1 MDFPVFHLDLVG
13 NRWLVATIAILHVLV
28 NHGLAVGMMPLVAAM
43 EWYGHKKH
51 DPRWDALAYRI
62 LFFCFLITTTVGA
75 LTGVGIWLSVSL
87 VNPYSIASLI
97 RVFFWA
103 WFTEW
108 LVFIT
113 EVCLILAYTLTWKKW
128 SAGGARTKV
137 RHIRL
142 GFALALFSWVT
153 MAIIVAILGFMMDP
167 GNWLTDHA
175 FWTGVLNP
183 LYLPQ
188 LAFRTPLAAAMAGVV
203 AMFLILFFTRKA
215 DGFRHEALRAVGLWT
230 LAFAPFVLVAG
241 WWYYTSVPV
250 VMLNNLGVSLA
261 TLQFSD
267 WQDTFLKAAVVTVVT
282 ILIVVQFAIA
292 RPNLLPRIALV
303 VPFAA
308 ILWMT
313 GHFERVR
320 EFIRKPY
327 VIGRYMYANG
337 IRVSDYALL
346 QRDGILAYAAYSNPL
361 TEAETVGLPEGL
373 SNEERAARLDRIQKG
388 KDVFMD
394 ACSRCHTGHG
404 VNSITS
410 HLQRMFGDQ
419 PWTPELTAGYI
430 EGMHD
435 AQPYMPPFP
444 GNKDELQ
451 LLGAY
456 LEHLQ
461 HNKAPVPGAQ
471 TAGILVNGDAAPR
484 VAASGNR
491 EEAAAR

>member
-1 MDFPVFHLDLVG
+1 MDFPVFHLDLLG
-13 NRWLVATIAILHVLV
+13 NRWLVATIAILHVLI

-43 EWYGHKKH
+43 EWYGIKTR
-51 DPRWDALAYRI
+51 DPRWDRLAHRI
-62 LFFCFLITTTVGA
+62 LFVAFLVTTTVGA

-87 VNPYSIASLI
+87 VNPYSIGSLI

-113 EVCLILAYTLTWKKW
+113 EVGLILAYTLSWKSW
-128 SAGGARTKV
+128 SARGARWKA
-137 RHIRL
+137 RHLRL
-142 GFALALFSWVT
+142 GFALGIFSWAT

-167 GNWLTDHA
+167 GNWLADRT

-188 LAFRTPLAAAMAGVV
+188 LALRTPLAAAMAGIV
-203 AMFLILFFTRKA
+203 AMFLILFLTARRDA
-215 DGFRHEALRAVGLWT
+215 FRLEALRAVGLWT
-230 LAFAPFVLVAG
+230 LAFAPFVLLAG
-241 WWYYTSVPV
+241 GWYYGRVPAA
-250 VMLNNLGVSLA
+250 MQANLGVSLA
-261 TLQFSD
+261 TLQFAD
-267 WQDTFLKAAVVTVVT
+267 WQDRLLEIAALTVAAILVVA
-282 ILIVVQFAIA
+282 QFAIV
-292 RPNLLPRIALV
+292 RPNLLPRLALV
-303 VPFAA
+303 LPFVA

-320 EFIRKPY
+320 EFVRKPY

-337 IRVSDYALL
+337 LRVDDYALL
-346 QRDGILAYAAYSNPL
+346 QRDGILAHTTYSNPL
-361 TEAETVGLPEGL
+361 TEAETAGLPAGL
-373 SNEERAARLDRIQKG
+373 AEADRTRLLERIQKG

-404 VNSITS
+404 VNAVAG

-419 PWTPELTAGYI
+419 PWTPELTAPYV
-430 EGMHD
+430 EGMHQ

-444 GNKDELQ
+444 GTAEERL
-451 LLGAY
+451 LLGFF

-461 HNKAPVPGAQ
+461 RNRTPIAGAQ
-471 TAGILVNGDAAPR
+471 TAGVAVNRAT
-484 VAASGNR
+484 
-491 EEAAAR
+491 AAARPQKAAAE

>member
-1 MDFPVFHLDLVG
+1 MDFPVFHLDFFG
-13 NRWLVATIAILHVLV
+13 NRWLIATIAILHVLI

-43 EWYGHKKH
+43 EWYGHKKQ
-51 DPRWDALAYRI
+51 DPRWDRLAYKI

-75 LTGVGIWLSVSL
+75 LTGVGIWFSVSL

-108 LVFIT
+108 LVFVT

-128 SAGGARTKV
+128 SSQGPEAKK

-142 GFALALFSWVT
+142 GFALAFASWVT

-167 GNWLTDHA
+167 GNWMTDRS
-175 FWTGVLNP
+175 FWTGVMNP
-183 LYLPQ
+183 LYVPQ
-188 LAFRTPLAAAMAGVV
+188 LAFRTPLAAAMAGIIAV
-203 AMFLILFFTRKA
+203 FLILFFTKRQ
-215 DGFRHEALRAVGLWT
+215 DGFRHDALRAVGLWT
-230 LAFAPFVLVAG
+230 LAFAPFVPVAG
-241 WWYYTSVPV
+241 WWYYTSVPDA
-250 VMLNNLGVSLA
+250 MKDNLGVSLA
-261 TLQFSD
+261 TLEFVD
-267 WQDTFLKAAVVTVVT
+267 WQTKFLQIAVITVVT
-282 ILIVVQFAIA
+282 ILLVVQFAIS
-292 RPNLLPRIALV
+292 RPNRLPKVALV
-303 VPFAA
+303 VPFFA

-327 VIGRYMYANG
+327 VIGQYMYANG
-337 IRVSDYALL
+337 MRVDDYALL
-346 QRDGILAYAAYSNPL
+346 QRDGVLTYATYSNPL
-361 TEAETVGLPEGL
+361 TEAEKAGLPEEL
-373 SNEERAARLDRIQKG
+373 SETERTARLETIQKG

-394 ACSRCHTGHG
+394 TCSRCHTGHG
-404 VNSITS
+404 VNSITG
-410 HLQRMFGDQ
+410 HLQRMFGDK

-430 EGMHD
+430 EGMHY

-444 GNKDELQ
+444 GSKAELQ

-461 HNKAPVPGAQ
+461 HNKAPIPGAQ
-471 TAGILVNGDAAPR
+471 SAGVVVHGESASRIAAKNNQAEGTTP
-484 VAASGNR
+484 
-491 EEAAAR
+491 